1 MTADR
6 PLDLVCFSYLAA
18 ANVLTVDAYPRANGG
33 AVVTEIA
40 ASLAGDGPLTA
51 VTAANLGLR
60 TAIISNTVGGDPSGT
75 LALAWLDEARV
86 THQLRPAFDKISPQ
100 LTIISDTRTRTWF
113 AALHDAYTGLAHV
126 PLDLLGQARLAYID
140 CYTVIAGAAER
151 AIRNAGTTPLLLNLG
166 GDTPTPNLIDAA
178 NERTVLAVQ
187 TSIDEDSVDTAVDV
201 AATLRRRFTTPTVI
215 VTVGR
220 HGAVAVTDDG
230 IVRVPAPTPRAQIRH
245 THGAGA
251 AFSAGY
257 AHAILSSADLPEALA
272 AGCAAG
278 TRHCTS
284 PAAPIPVRPSAAV
297 PV

>member
-1 MTADR
+1 M
-6 PLDLVCFSYLAA
+6 
-18 ANVLTVDAYPRANGG
+18 DAYPRANGG

-60 TAIISNTVGGDPSGT
+60 TAMISNSVGDDPSGA
-75 LALAWLDEARV
+75 LALAWLDQARV
-86 THQLRPAFDKISPQ
+86 THQLRPAIDKITPQ

-126 PLDLLGQARLAYID
+126 PLLLLGQARLAYID

-151 AIRNAGTTPLLLNLG
+151 AIRNATTPLLLNLG
-166 GDTPTPNLIDAA
+166 GDTPPPSLIDAA
-178 NERTVLAVQ
+178 KERNVLTVQ

-201 AATLRRRFTTPTVI
+201 AATLRRRFTTPTAI

-220 HGAVAVTDDG
+220 HGAVAATDDG
-230 IVRVPAPTPRAQIRH
+230 IVRVPAPTPTAHIRH

-251 AFSAGY
+251 ALSAGY
-257 AHAILSSADLPEALA
+257 AAAILSGADLPEALT
-272 AGCAAG
+272 AGCTAG